1 LHEVLAL
8 PASELDVWRAF
19 FDWEA
24 EEREKARKEAEANA
38 PKKGRRR

>member
-1 LHEVLAL
+1 VLAL

-24 EEREKARKEAEANA
+24 DEHEKARKKAESDA
-38 PKKGRRR
+38 KKGRRR